1 MKLTKTYLKKIINEE
16 LEDTLDEA
24 RLGVQRAARDIAERF
39 GGDFDRQVGGVSVG
53 GGRKMSTIKYFAVF
67 DETEQRNEAWDILL
81 DEGEDIGQMGAT
93 RHPIILWNGVKLYRL
108 PFHGPGYIGAG
119 IGVASKGKVDN
130 IPESRGYT
138 DAPGAKSYRSHPKS
152 YQSWEDE
159 RPDIADEQDA
169 WRAGGSDLYERGQE
183 DARAGRK
190 PTIAREDDNSHGH
203 YAMGYRDGRK
213 K

>member
-1 MKLTKTYLKKIINEE
+1 MKLTKSNLRNIIKEE
-16 LEDTLDEA
+16 IEATLDEA

-119 IGVASKGKVDN
+119 IGVASKGKIDN
-130 IPESRGYT
+130 IPEGRDESSKELRDFEGFGKDDEIAYAIEDLNDALYMLGEEEDASGTLFHVINRLEEVKSRLQEL
-138 DAPGAKSYRSHPKS
+138 APGLTQH
-152 YQSWEDE
+152 
-159 RPDIADEQDA
+159 I
-169 WRAGGSDLYERGQE
+169 
-183 DARAGRK
+183 
-190 PTIAREDDNSHGH
+190 
-203 YAMGYRDGRK
+203 
-213 K
+213 

>member
-1 MKLTKTYLKKIINEE
+1 MKLTKSNLRNIIKEE
-16 LEDTLDEA
+16 IEATLDEA

-119 IGVASKGKVDN
+119 IGVASKGKIDN
-130 IPESRGYT
+130 IPEGR
-138 DAPGAKSYRSHPKS
+138 
-152 YQSWEDE
+152 DE
-159 RPDIADEQDA
+159 SSKELRDFEGFGKDDEIAF
-169 WRAGGSDLYERGQE
+169 Y
-183 DARAGRK
+183 
-190 PTIAREDDNSHGH
+190 
-203 YAMGYRDGRK
+203 
-213 K
+213 